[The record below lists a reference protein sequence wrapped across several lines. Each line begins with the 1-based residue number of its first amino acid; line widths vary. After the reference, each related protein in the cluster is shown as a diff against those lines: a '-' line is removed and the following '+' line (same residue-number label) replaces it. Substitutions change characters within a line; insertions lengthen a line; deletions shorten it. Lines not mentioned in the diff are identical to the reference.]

1 MHERD
6 NKYEIQ
12 MMRVIFIC
20 FTHKVQLNLKRNL
33 SGLKL
38 YPFDGLNSPFYLI
51 VIPSSFDC

>member
-1 MHERD
+1 MYERD

-20 FTHKVQLNLKRNL
+20 FTHKVQLNFKRNL
-33 SGLKL
+33 SGLKS
-38 YPFDGLNSPFYLI
+38 YPFDGLKSPFYLI

>member
-1 MHERD
+1 MYERD

-38 YPFDGLNSPFYLI
+38 YPFDELNSPLYLI

>member
-1 MHERD
+1 MKE